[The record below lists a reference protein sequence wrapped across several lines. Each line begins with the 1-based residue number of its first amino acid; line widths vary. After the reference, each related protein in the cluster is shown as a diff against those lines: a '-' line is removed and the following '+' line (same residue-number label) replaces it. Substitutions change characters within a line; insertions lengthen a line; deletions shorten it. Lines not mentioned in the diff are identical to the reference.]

1 MFLFRTHTFALVP
14 LLLLLFASAAAQ
26 AQTAPAVSLAQTY
39 REGVDVAAYWV
50 SEKLDGVYAHWDG
63 RVLVSRA
70 GNHYNAPAWFVAGFP
85 AQPLAGELWMGRG
98 TFDKLSGVVR
108 RQTPDHAAWRQVRF
122 MVFDLPAHR
131 ADFNGRLQRLK
142 EIFATLDSPTIALV
156 EQRRVASH
164 DALMALLDEVVEGGG
179 EGLMLRRAGSFHRA
193 GRSADLLK
201 LKRFDDAEA
210 IVVAH
215 LPGKGK
221 YTGMLGALLLEMPN
235 GRRFRVG
242 TGFTDE
248 QRRNPPPL
256 GATVTYKHYGHTNT
270 GLPRFASFLRVRN
283 ENPPR
288 SAASGANQAQ
298 THTAP
303 P

>member
-1 MFLFRTHTFALVP
+1 MSLFRTHTFALVP
-14 LLLLLFASAAAQ
+14 LLLLLFASAVAQ
-26 AQTAPAVSLAQTY
+26 AQSAPAVSLAQTY

-63 RVLVSRA
+63 HALVSRA
-70 GNHYNAPAWFVAGFP
+70 GNRYNAPAWFVAGFP
-85 AQPLAGELWMGRG
+85 TVPLAGELWMGRG

-131 ADFNGRLQRLK
+131 TDFNGRLQRLK

-156 EQRRVASH
+156 VQRRVANH

-201 LKRFDDAEA
+201 LKRFEDAEA
-210 IVVAH
+210 KVVAH

-235 GRRFRVG
+235 GRHFRVG
-242 TGFTDE
+242 TGFTDA
-248 QRRNPPPL
+248 QRRSPPPL

-270 GLPRFASFLRVRN
+270 GLPRFASFLRVRD
-283 ENPPR
+283 EHPPQR
-288 SAASGANQAQ
+288 AAAGADQRPHSQ
-298 THTAP
+298 SR
-303 P
+303 

>member
-1 MFLFRTHTFALVP
+1 MSLFRTQTFASFP
-14 LLLLLFASAAAQ
+14 LLLLLFASAVAQ

-70 GNHYNAPAWFVAGFP
+70 GNRYNAPAWFVAGFP

-164 DALMALLDEVVEGGG
+164 NALMTLLDEVVEGGG

-210 IVVAH
+210 KVVAH

-235 GRRFRVG
+235 GRQFRVG
-242 TGFTDE
+242 TGFADA

-283 ENPPR
+283 EHPPLR
-288 SAASGANQAQ
+288 ADSGVDQGPHSQ
-298 THTAP
+298 SR
-303 P
+303 

>member
-1 MFLFRTHTFALVP
+1 MSLFRMRTTALFP
-14 LLLLLFASAAAQ
+14 LLLLLFASAAVHAQ
-26 AQTAPAVSLAQTY
+26 PAPAVSLAQTY

-63 RVLVSRA
+63 STLVSRA
-70 GNHYNAPAWFVAGFP
+70 GNRFNAPAWFVAGFP
-85 AQPLAGELWMGRG
+85 SLPLAGELWMGRG
-98 TFDKLSGVVR
+98 TFDQLSGVVR

-122 MVFDLPAHR
+122 MVFDLPSHR
-131 ADFNGRLQRLK
+131 ADFDGRLRRL
-142 EIFATLDSPTIALV
+142 EEMFAALDSPTIALV

-179 EGLMLRRAGSFHRA
+179 EGLMLRRAASFHRA

-210 IVVAH
+210 EVVAH

-221 YTGMLGALLLEMPN
+221 YTGMLGALLLEMPD

-248 QRRNPPPL
+248 QRREPPPL
-256 GATVTYKHYGHTNT
+256 GATVTYKHYGHTST
-270 GLPRFASFLRVRN
+270 GLPRFASFLRVRD
-283 ENPPR
+283 EQPSQR
-288 SAASGANQAQ
+288 TAAAVD
-298 THTAP
+298 
-303 P
+303 

>member
-1 MFLFRTHTFALVP
+1 MFLFRMQTIALVP
-14 LLLLLFASAAAQ
+14 LLLLLFASAVAQ

-70 GNHYNAPAWFVAGFP
+70 GNRYNAPVWFVAGFP
-85 AQPLAGELWMGRG
+85 AQPLAGELWMGPG

-201 LKRFDDAEA
+201 LKRFEDAEA
-210 IVVAH
+210 KVVAH

-221 YTGMLGALLLEMPN
+221 YTGMLGALLLERPD
-235 GRRFRVG
+235 GRQFRVG

-270 GLPRFASFLRVRN
+270 GLPRFASFLRVRH
-283 ENPPR
+283 EHPPQR
-288 SAASGANQAQ
+288 TASGVDQEPHSQ
-298 THTAP
+298 RR
-303 P
+303 

>member
-1 MFLFRTHTFALVP
+1 MFLFRTQTIALVP
-14 LLLLLFASAAAQ
+14 LLLLLFASAVAQ
-26 AQTAPAVSLAQTY
+26 AQTVPAVSLAQTY

-70 GNHYNAPAWFVAGFP
+70 GNRYTAPAWFVAGFP
-85 AQPLAGELWMGRG
+85 AQPLTGELWMGRG

-142 EIFATLDSPTIALV
+142 KIFATLDSPTIALV
-156 EQRRVASH
+156 EQRRVADH

-179 EGLMLRRAGSFHRA
+179 EGLMLRRADSFHRA

-201 LKRFDDAEA
+201 LKHFDDAEA

-221 YTGMLGALLLEMPN
+221 YTDMLGALLLEMPN

-283 ENPPR
+283 EHPPLR
-288 SAASGANQAQ
+288 ADSGVDQGPHSQ
-298 THTAP
+298 SR
-303 P
+303 

>member
-1 MFLFRTHTFALVP
+1 MSLFRTQTIAPVP
-14 LLLLLFASAAAQ
+14 LLLLLFASAAAR

-70 GNHYNAPAWFVAGFP
+70 GNRYNAPAWFVAGFP
-85 AQPLAGELWMGRG
+85 NLPLAGELWMGRG

-156 EQRRVASH
+156 EQRRVADH
-164 DALMALLDEVVEGGG
+164 DALLALLDEVVDGGG

>member
-1 MFLFRTHTFALVP
+1 MSLSRTQTTALSP
-14 LLLLLFASAAAQ
+14 LLPLLFLLFASAAAQ
-26 AQTAPAVSLAQTY
+26 AQSAPAVSLAQTY

-63 RVLVSRA
+63 SAFVSRA
-70 GNHYNAPAWFVAGFP
+70 GNRFNAPAWFVADFP
-85 AQPLAGELWMGRG
+85 TLPLAGELWMGRG

-108 RQTPDHAAWRQVRF
+108 RQTPDDAAWRQVRF
-122 MVFDLPAHR
+122 MVFDLPTHH
-131 ADFNGRLQRLK
+131 ADFDGRLQRLE
-142 EIFATLDSPTIALV
+142 EIFATLDLPTIALV

-210 IVVAH
+210 EVVAH

-221 YTGMLGALLLEMPN
+221 YTGMMGALLLEMPD

-242 TGFTDE
+242 TGFTDA
-248 QRRNPPPL
+248 QRRKPPSL
-256 GATVTYKHYGHTNT
+256 GTTVTYKHFGYTST
-270 GLPRFASFLRVRN
+270 GLPRFASFLRIRD
-283 ENPPR
+283 EHPPP
-288 SAASGANQAQ
+288 SAASVVD
-298 THTAP
+298 
-303 P
+303 

>member
-1 MFLFRTHTFALVP
+1 MSVFRTQAFSLVP
-14 LLLLLFASAAAQ
+14 LLLLIFASAAAQ

-70 GNHYNAPAWFVAGFP
+70 GNRFNAPAWFVADFP
-85 AQPLAGELWMGRG
+85 NLPLAGELWMGRG

-131 ADFNGRLQRLK
+131 TDFDGRLRRLK
-142 EIFATLDSPTIALV
+142 EIFAALDSPSIALV

-221 YTGMLGALLLEMPN
+221 YTGMLGALFLEMPN

-256 GATVTYKHYGHTNT
+256 GATVTYKHYGHTST

-288 SAASGANQAQ
+288 SAASGVDQAR
-298 THTAP
+298 TGP